1 MKGKEL
7 KSTCSVM
14 RIPMTT
20 RLLALV
26 TGMVFG
32 LALVASAQT
41 QVSGLILNGTWTA
54 TNSPYQVVGNI
65 QVAGLTIQPGVQVVF
80 QSNYV
85 FEVDGQIMA
94 QGTAANPIVFLGT
107 NGGWQGIYF
116 NYSSPGSV
124 LANCIISNSI
134 NSGVRIFH
142 SNPLLTNCVVANNS
156 SPSNGGGINAVM
168 DPNNLLVI
176 AGCTITGN
184 VANPAV
190 GGGS

>member
-1 MKGKEL
+1 M
-7 KSTCSVM
+7 
-14 RIPMTT
+14 
-20 RLLALV
+20 
-26 TGMVFG
+26 
-32 LALVASAQT
+32 AS
-41 QVSGLILNGTWTA
+41 
-54 TNSPYQVVGNI
+54 
-65 QVAGLTIQPGVQVVF
+65 IQPGVQVVF